1 MKFLFFGLRSYI
13 SADTYYVSNIDYNSL
28 NFSIVEFLLVN
39 NLGRVWYVYL
49 NNHFK
54 FFWKYV

>member
-13 SADTYYVSNIDYNSL
+13 STDTYYVSNRDYNSL

-39 NLGRVWYVYL
+39 NLGSVWYVYL
-49 NNHFK
+49 NNRFK